1 MATEQQEQW
10 NNNATASE
18 QEEDLINLGDLIQI
32 VWAKKVWFIISI
44 VACLSLTVLYLLWA
58 PKVYTRQA
66 TVLIKD
72 DRQGGGGGGLGDGA
86 FADLNLF
93 GMSRNVD
100 NEVLVFKANRLM
112 RIVAE
117 RLSLDVDYTMKSGLR
132 TVTLYTQ
139 SPVKVEFPDAEQT
152 QALALKVTPINV
164 DQVHLSDF
172 RMWDPEGEEIAF
184 EDEQTVALR
193 DTVETP
199 IGRLVVSPTLYYT
212 DEYYDEVI
220 RVNKSDLLKVARDYQ
235 QNLNSALASK
245 LSTMIN
251 LSLQDYSITRA
262 EDVINTLIDVYNED
276 VINDKNQIA
285 INTSEFINERLVI
298 IEQELGNVDAS
309 IETFKR
315 ENQLTDIKS
324 EAGMYLESTST
335 YQREGLSLE
344 NQLTLAQYIK
354 DYLQDPSKS
363 KDLIPA
369 NTGISDTGVESQI
382 ADYNETLLKRDK
394 YIANSSEKNPVV
406 MDLNNTLTAMRQ
418 TIIRAL
424 DNIIVGLRIKIG
436 NVRAQESQLTKRIAA
451 VPSQQKHVLTIERQ
465 QKIKEELYLYLL
477 NKREESALT
486 QAITESN
493 ARIIDPATG
502 DDKPVSPKSLIVLI
516 AGFILGCAFPAG
528 IIWLKMTSDTKVRTR
543 KEVEEKLTIPFLGEV
558 PQRKR
563 SRKLSPRE
571 DDSQNAVV
579 VHDGGRDSV
588 SEAFRILRT
597 NISFMQVDNSNLK
610 TIMFTSSN
618 AGAGKTFVSTNFSV
632 SLAMMGKKVVLIDLD
647 IRKGTL
653 SGLLQG
659 VDVNNGMSNYLSGVI
674 TSIDSLIKPSG
685 WHENLDV
692 IPAGPVPPNPTELLL
707 SKRLDTLVDQLRDRY
722 DYIILDNVP
731 ALVVADAAI
740 VNRLADMTIYV
751 MRAGIFDKRQLP
763 DLERLY
769 KQKKFNNMCVVLNGI
784 DLAGIGYGYGYGYGD
799 EQDHKRKK
807 SRFKK

>member
-10 NNNATASE
+10 NNNAAASE

-152 QALALKVTPINV
+152 QELALKVTPINV

-172 RMWDPEGEEIAF
+172 KMWDPEGEEIAF

-220 RVNKSDLLKVARDYQ
+220 RVTKSDLLKVARDYQ

-558 PQRKR
+558 PQKKK
-563 SRKLSPRE
+563 SRKLTSKE
-571 DDSQNAVV
+571 DNTQNAIVV
-579 VHDGGRDSV
+579 RDGGRDSV

-597 NISFMQVDNSNLK
+597 NISFMQVDNS
-610 TIMFTSSN
+610 
-618 AGAGKTFVSTNFSV
+618 
-632 SLAMMGKKVVLIDLD
+632 
-647 IRKGTL
+647 
-653 SGLLQG
+653 
-659 VDVNNGMSNYLSGVI
+659 YL
-674 TSIDSLIKPSG
+674 
-685 WHENLDV
+685 
-692 IPAGPVPPNPTELLL
+692 
-707 SKRLDTLVDQLRDRY
+707 
-722 DYIILDNVP
+722 
-731 ALVVADAAI
+731 
-740 VNRLADMTIYV
+740 
-751 MRAGIFDKRQLP
+751 
-763 DLERLY
+763 
-769 KQKKFNNMCVVLNGI
+769 
-784 DLAGIGYGYGYGYGD
+784 
-799 EQDHKRKK
+799 
-807 SRFKK
+807 

>member
-10 NNNATASE
+10 NNNAAASE

-152 QALALKVTPINV
+152 QELALKVTPINV

-172 RMWDPEGEEIAF
+172 KMWDPEGEEIAF

-220 RVNKSDLLKVARDYQ
+220 RVTKSDLLKVARDYQ

-354 DYLQDPSKS
+354 DYLQDPAKS

-369 NTGISDTGVESQI
+369 NTGISDAGVESQI

-516 AGFILGCAFPAG
+516 AGFILGCAIPAG

-558 PQRKR
+558 PQKKK
-563 SRKLSPRE
+563 SLC
-571 DDSQNAVV
+571 
-579 VHDGGRDSV
+579 
-588 SEAFRILRT
+588 ILRRRG
-597 NISFMQVDNSNLK
+597 NQ
-610 TIMFTSSN
+610 
-618 AGAGKTFVSTNFSV
+618 
-632 SLAMMGKKVVLIDLD
+632 
-647 IRKGTL
+647 
-653 SGLLQG
+653 LQG
-659 VDVNNGMSNYLSGVI
+659 CS
-674 TSIDSLIKPSG
+674 
-685 WHENLDV
+685 E
-692 IPAGPVPPNPTELLL
+692 TE
-707 SKRLDTLVDQLRDRY
+707 K
-722 DYIILDNVP
+722 ICI
-731 ALVVADAAI
+731 
-740 VNRLADMTIYV
+740 
-751 MRAGIFDKRQLP
+751 
-763 DLERLY
+763 
-769 KQKKFNNMCVVLNGI
+769 
-784 DLAGIGYGYGYGYGD
+784 
-799 EQDHKRKK
+799 
-807 SRFKK
+807 

>member
-10 NNNATASE
+10 NNNAAASE

-32 VWAKKVWFIISI
+32 VWAKKVWFIVSI

-152 QALALKVTPINV
+152 QELALKVTPINV

-172 RMWDPEGEEIAF
+172 KMWDPEGEEIAF

-220 RVNKSDLLKVARDYQ
+220 RVTKSDLLKVARDYQ

-354 DYLQDPSKS
+354 DYLQDPAKS

-369 NTGISDTGVESQI
+369 NTGISDAGVESQI

-516 AGFILGCAFPAG
+516 AGFILGCAIPAG

-558 PQRKR
+558 PQKKK
-563 SRKLSPRE
+563 SRKLTSKE
-571 DDSQNAVV
+571 DNTQNAIVV
-579 VHDGGRDSV
+579 RDGGRDSV

-647 IRKGTL
+647 IRKGTM
-653 SGLLQG
+653 SGLLRG
-659 VDVNNGMSNYLSGVI
+659 VDTNNGMSNYLSGVI
-674 TSIDSLIKPSG
+674 TSVDSLIKPSG

-731 ALVVADAAI
+731 ALVVADATI

-769 KQKKFNNMCVVLNGI
+769 KQKK
-784 DLAGIGYGYGYGYGD
+784 
-799 EQDHKRKK
+799 
-807 SRFKK
+807 